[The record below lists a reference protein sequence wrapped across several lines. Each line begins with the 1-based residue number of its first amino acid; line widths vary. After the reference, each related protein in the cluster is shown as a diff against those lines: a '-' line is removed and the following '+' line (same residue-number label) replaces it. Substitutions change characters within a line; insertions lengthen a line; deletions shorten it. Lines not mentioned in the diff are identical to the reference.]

1 MKGNYN
7 FGKVQRDFSAAG
19 LKKTQYAWGELLQRP
34 AMEAGAAVFPE
45 LRGARVLVTGAGG
58 YIGSAMVRM
67 LARSGA
73 REMVLLELAEQHLF
87 EITEAMTAAGFG
99 ERCVPVLGSVCD
111 ENLLRAVFAERAPE
125 MVLHAAALKHVPL
138 MERNPLAALET
149 NALGTWR
156 LAAAAEEHG
165 ARAMVLVSTD
175 KAVAP
180 QSVMGAAKRVAEL
193 AMLRPARMRK
203 AAVRLANVIGSPC
216 SVGPIFAEQIARG
229 GPVTVTHR
237 EARRFFLTVGEV
249 TQLLGEAMTS
259 DAAGVLIPDPGE
271 ALPIAELARRMMAAS
286 GRDVE
291 MVFTEPRPGDKLDE
305 RLMAEEERDGGAAT
319 AGLRHV
325 LSAATD
331 VDEQMSALSAA
342 VAARDVQAAL
352 RVVRELVPD
361 YRPSA
366 ALQDALE
373 ARV

>member
-1 MKGNYN
+1 
-7 FGKVQRDFSAAG
+7 
-19 LKKTQYAWGELLQRP
+19 
-34 AMEAGAAVFPE
+34 
-45 LRGARVLVTGAGG
+45 
-58 YIGSAMVRM
+58 
-67 LARSGA
+67 
-73 REMVLLELAEQHLF
+73 
-87 EITEAMTAAGFG
+87 
-99 ERCVPVLGSVCD
+99 
-111 ENLLRAVFAERAPE
+111 
-125 MVLHAAALKHVPL
+125 
-138 MERNPLAALET
+138 
-149 NALGTWR
+149 
-156 LAAAAEEHG
+156 
-165 ARAMVLVSTD
+165 
-175 KAVAP
+175 
-180 QSVMGAAKRVAEL
+180 
-193 AMLRPARMRK
+193 
-203 AAVRLANVIGSPC
+203 
-216 SVGPIFAEQIARG
+216 
-229 GPVTVTHR
+229 VTHR